1 LNKKMKKKCMYIPPR
16 TEIVFV
22 EQMGLLS
29 NSAHVTSSN
38 VVLDDESDYDE
49 RNIDG
54 GEYETE

>member
-1 LNKKMKKKCMYIPPR
+1 MKKKCMYIPPR
-16 TEIVFV
+16 TEIVLV

-29 NSAHVTSSN
+29 NSARVTSSN

-54 GEYETE
+54 GEYEAE

>member
-1 LNKKMKKKCMYIPPR
+1 MKKKCMYIPPR
-16 TEIVFV
+16 TEVVSV

-29 NSAHVTSSN
+29 NSARVTNSN

-54 GEYETE
+54 GEYEAE